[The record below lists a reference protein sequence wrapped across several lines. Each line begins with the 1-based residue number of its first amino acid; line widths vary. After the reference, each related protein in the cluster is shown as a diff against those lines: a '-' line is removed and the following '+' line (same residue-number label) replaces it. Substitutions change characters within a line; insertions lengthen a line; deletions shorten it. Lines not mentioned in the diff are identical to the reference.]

1 MARAIHAASL
11 RSDGPFVAINCAAIT
26 ETLLE
31 SELFGHEKGAFTGAM
46 SQKKG
51 KLELANGG
59 TLFLDEIGEFA
70 PALQAKLLRVL
81 QEREFERVGGTRL
94 LKVDIRLI
102 AATNR
107 ALLQA
112 VADGAFRRD
121 LYYRLNV
128 VAITLPPLRERVED
142 IPLLAEHF
150 VAKASRKCRL
160 HPKPISPEARACLIS
175 YDWPGNVRELEH
187 AIERAMVMGAE
198 SILPED
204 LPEEIFQANPAA
216 PASSLKY
223 QSVIKEQKRQLIQK
237 ALQQSNGN
245 YIEAA
250 KILGLHPN
258 SLLRLIRNLDLK
270 GTSAEAQRRPGDR

>member
-1 MARAIHAASL
+1 MFFDEIA
-11 RSDGPFVAINCAAIT
+11 
-26 ETLLE
+26 
-31 SELFGHEKGAFTGAM
+31 
-46 SQKKG
+46 
-51 KLELANGG
+51 ELAH
-59 TLFLDEIGEFA
+59 
-70 PALQAKLLRVL
+70 ALQAKLLRVL
-81 QEREFERVGGTRL
+81 QEREFERVGGTRPQ
-94 LKVDIRLI
+94 KVDIRVI

-112 VADGAFRRD
+112 VADGAFRQD

-128 VAITLPPLRERVED
+128 VAITLPPLRDRVED
-142 IPLLAEHF
+142 IPLLAEHL

-160 HPKPISPEARACLIS
+160 HPKPISPEARACLMS

-187 AIERAMVMGAE
+187 AIERAMVMGAAE

-223 QSVIKEQKRQLIQK
+223 QSFIKEQKRQLIQK
-237 ALQQSNGN
+237 ALQQNNGD

-270 GTSAEAQRRPGDR
+270 GTSAEAQHRPGDR